1 MPKFKC
7 PRCSSDQLKK
17 ENIRH
22 IVKGGNNAAL
32 LEVEA
37 EVCQKCRETLFTA
50 EQVEY
55 FNEIRTKL
63 KNEQTENFTQI
74 GKYYHVK

>member
-1 MPKFKC
+1 MTKLKC
-7 PRCSSDQLKK
+7 PRCGTDHLKI

-22 IVKGGNNAAL
+22 IVRGGNNAAL

-55 FNEIRTKL
+55 FDEIRSKL
-63 KNEQTENFTQI
+63 KNEQTESFTQI
-74 GKYYHVK
+74 GKYYRVK